1 MSKLTDNDI
10 LVLLNK
16 LETIFDKLN
25 DNNEKPDMSEIH
37 LYHNEI
43 EFLTQECGLNIEF
56 RKPLD
61 FTGLERVK
69 ELEDNFENDK
79 SLTKED
85 NLKSQMIPQRN
96 FNSSA
101 PSSEPQMKT
110 LRIIDDLD
118 YMFLFGKNSG
128 QTVRQILITNPQYLL
143 WIHDNV
149 IQGLR
154 LSPELLNKALLAK
167 NAGKPTYSKPF
178 QKPLQASDYS
188 TNRTMDD
195 IATSAD
201 DLPF

>member
-1 MSKLTDNDI
+1 MSKLTDNEI
-10 LVLLNK
+10 LCLLGK
-16 LETIFDKLN
+16 LELIFSRLN
-25 DNNEKPDMSEIH
+25 DNVDNDMSEIH
-37 LYHNEI
+37 LYQKEV

-56 RKPLD
+56 KKPLD
-61 FTGLERVK
+61 FSGIEKVK
-69 ELEDNFENDK
+69 ELENSFENDT
-79 SLTKED
+79 SLTKTD
-85 NLKSQMIPQRN
+85 NLMNQMIPQTIN
-96 FNSSA
+96 QSASNSTASN
-101 PSSEPQMKT
+101 PKP